1 MSPSTNTSNNSVKLI
16 STNATKTTK
25 TITNINVKKLSTPS
39 TSGNNNININNNQH
53 NISSSN
59 SRTIIEQVTNY
70 INFLEIE
77 QDTSNV
83 SSKKCD
89 DTQKSKLIKNKNKF
103 CGRKQLQKQ
112 QQQQQT
118 NGTASKTNFNIKQR
132 KLEEF
137 EARQQHRKKL
147 LFFNHRLCTC
157 NSNDDDKTA
166 ICEAHAKF
174 NKHFSIDFL
183 LKHPP
188 QPPPHM

>member
-112 QQQQQT
+112 QQQQT
-118 NGTASKTNFNIKQR
+118 NGTASKTNFNVKQR

-183 LKHPP
+183 LKNPP